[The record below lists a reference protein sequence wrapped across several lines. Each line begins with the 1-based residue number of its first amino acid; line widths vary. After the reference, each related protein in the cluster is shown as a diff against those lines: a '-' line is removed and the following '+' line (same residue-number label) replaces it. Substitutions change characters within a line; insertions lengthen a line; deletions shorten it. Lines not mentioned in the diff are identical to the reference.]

1 MKKLSR
7 LIITHMDFGGE
18 NLLVSAKE
26 EEGRICQFNIV
37 REGEEKLLGN
47 IYIGKVK
54 NIRKNIHCA
63 FIEIAP
69 GKMCYYDLEEGE
81 PPIFTNP
88 KKDKIIKEGDEVVV
102 QISREGIKSKL
113 PSVTGNLNF
122 TGEYLV
128 LTSQRKQLG
137 FSAKLTKEEKTRIRT
152 ILQEHIT
159 GEEGIIVRTNARET
173 SPEELTE
180 ELFQLRKRYQEL
192 RQRTASRVCYTLLE
206 KGMSE
211 PLRILQ
217 GVYIRDLEEIV
228 TDDREIYT
236 QICGEHTR
244 EKDGKVPVRFYE
256 DKLLPLSKLYRLEKS
271 LEEALDRKVWLR
283 SGGFLIIEQ
292 TEAFVSIDVNSG
304 KFSDKKNTR
313 ETFRKINLEAA
324 KEAAHQI
331 RLRNLSGIIIVDFI
345 NLEDKENTAELL
357 RAFRYYLSRDPIQT
371 TLVDITPL
379 NLVELTR
386 KKVRKPLYETVQRRY
401 NSEPRVSEERIP
413 M

>member
-81 PPIFTNP
+81 PPLFTNP
-88 KKDKIIKEGDEVVV
+88 KKDRVIKEGDEVVV
-102 QISREGIKSKL
+102 QVSREGIKSKL

-122 TGEYLV
+122 TGKYLV

-137 FSAKLTKEEKTRIRT
+137 FSAKLTKEEKTRLRT
-152 ILQEHIT
+152 ILQEHVK
-159 GEEGIIVRTNARET
+159 GEEGIIVRTNAREV

-180 ELFQLRKRYQEL
+180 ELFQLRERYQEL
-192 RQRTASRVCYTLLE
+192 RQRAMSRMCYTLLE

-217 GVYIRDLEEIV
+217 GAYIRDLEEIV

-244 EKDGKVPVRFYE
+244 EKDGKVPVRLYE

-283 SGGFLIIEQ
+283 SGGFLVIEQ

-324 KEAAHQI
+324 REIAFQL
-331 RLRNLSGIIIVDFI
+331 RLRNLSGIILIDFI
-345 NLEDKENTAELL
+345 NMEDEEDKKELL
-357 RAFRYYLSRDPIQT
+357 RVLQGYLKKDPVKAAV
-371 TLVDITPL
+371 VDMTPL
-379 NLVELTR
+379 NIVEVTR
-386 KKVRKPLYETVQRRY
+386 KKVQKSLEEEMKRRKDW
-401 NSEPRVSEERIP
+401 ER
-413 M
+413 

>member
-88 KKDKIIKEGDEVVV
+88 KKDRVIKEGDEVVV
-102 QISREGIKSKL
+102 QVSREGIKSKL

-122 TGEYLV
+122 TGRYLV

-137 FSAKLTKEEKTRIRT
+137 FSAKLTKEEKARIRT
-152 ILQEHIT
+152 ALQKHVS
-159 GEEGIIVRTNARET
+159 GEEGIIVRTNAREA

-180 ELFQLRKRYQEL
+180 ELFRLREKYQEL
-192 RQRTASRVCYTLLE
+192 RHRAMSRVCYTLLE

-211 PLRILQ
+211 SLRIFQ

-228 TDDREIYT
+228 TDDSEIYT
-236 QICGEHTR
+236 QICGENT
-244 EKDGKVPVRFYE
+244 EGEGGKVPVRFYE

-283 SGGFLIIEQ
+283 SGGFLVIEQ

-324 KEAAHQI
+324 REIAFQL
-331 RLRNLSGIIIVDFI
+331 RLRNLSGIILIDFI
-345 NLEDKENTAELL
+345 NMEEEEDKKELL
-357 RAFRYYLSRDPIQT
+357 KILQGYLRKDPIKAAV
-371 TLVDITPL
+371 VDMTPL
-379 NLVELTR
+379 NIVEVTR
-386 KKVRKPLYETVQRRY
+386 KKVQKSLEEEMKKRKDWKR
-401 NSEPRVSEERIP
+401 
-413 M
+413 

>member
-26 EEGRICQFNIV
+26 EEGRICQFHIV

-54 NIRKNIHCA
+54 NIKKNIHCA
-63 FIEIAP
+63 FIEIVP

-81 PPIFTNP
+81 PPLFTNP
-88 KKDKIIKEGDEVVV
+88 KKDRILKEGDEVVV

-122 TGEYLV
+122 TGKYLV

-137 FSAKLTKEEKTRIRT
+137 FSAKLTKEEKARIRS
-152 ILQEHIT
+152 ILQEHIS
-159 GEEGIIVRTNARET
+159 GEEGIIVRTNAREA
-173 SPEELTE
+173 SPEELE
-180 ELFQLRKRYQEL
+180 KELFRLREKYREL
-192 RQRTASRVCYTLLE
+192 RQRAMSRVCYTLLE
-206 KGMSE
+206 KGIAE

-228 TDDREIYT
+228 TDDREIWT
-236 QICGEHTR
+236 QISGEHTG
-244 EKDGKVPVRFYE
+244 EEGGKAPIRFYE
-256 DKLLPLSKLYRLEKS
+256 DPMLPLPKVYRLEKS

-283 SGGFLIIEQ
+283 SGGFLVIEQ

-324 KEAAHQI
+324 REIAFQL
-331 RLRNLSGIIIVDFI
+331 RLRNLSGIILIDFI
-345 NLEDKENTAELL
+345 NMEEEEDKKELL
-357 RAFRYYLSRDPIQT
+357 RVLQNHLRKDPVKAT
-371 TLVDITPL
+371 VVDMTPL
-379 NLVELTR
+379 NIVEVTR
-386 KKVRKPLYETVQRRY
+386 KKVEKSLEEEMKRRKDWEK
-401 NSEPRVSEERIP
+401 
-413 M
+413 

>member
-18 NLLVSAKE
+18 NLLVSVKE
-26 EEGRICQFNIV
+26 EEGRICQFHIV

-54 NIRKNIHCA
+54 NIKKNIHCA
-63 FIEIAP
+63 FIEIVP

-81 PPIFTNP
+81 PPLFTNP
-88 KKDKIIKEGDEVVV
+88 KKDRILKEGDEVVV

-122 TGEYLV
+122 TGKYLV

-137 FSAKLTKEEKTRIRT
+137 FSAKLTKEEKARIRS
-152 ILQEHIT
+152 ILQEHIS
-159 GEEGIIVRTNARET
+159 GEEGIIVRTNAREA
-173 SPEELTE
+173 SPEELE
-180 ELFQLRKRYQEL
+180 KELFRLREKYREL
-192 RQRTASRVCYTLLE
+192 RQRAMSRVCYTLLE
-206 KGMSE
+206 KGMAE

-228 TDDREIYT
+228 TDDREIWT
-236 QICGEHTR
+236 QISGEHTGG
-244 EKDGKVPVRFYE
+244 EGGKAPIRFYE
-256 DKLLPLSKLYRLEKS
+256 DPMLPLPKVYRLEKS

-283 SGGFLIIEQ
+283 SGGFLVIEQ

-324 KEAAHQI
+324 REIAFQL
-331 RLRNLSGIIIVDFI
+331 RLRNLSGIILIDFI
-345 NLEDKENTAELL
+345 NMEEEEDKKELL
-357 RAFRYYLSRDPIQT
+357 RVLQSYLKKDPVKAVV
-371 TLVDITPL
+371 VDMTPL
-379 NLVELTR
+379 NIVEVTR
-386 KKVRKPLYETVQRRY
+386 KKVEKSLEEEMKRRKDWKR
-401 NSEPRVSEERIP
+401 
-413 M
+413 

>member
-26 EEGRICQFNIV
+26 EEGRICQFHIV

-54 NIRKNIHCA
+54 NIKKNIHCA
-63 FIEIAP
+63 FIEIVP

-81 PPIFTNP
+81 PPLFTNP
-88 KKDKIIKEGDEVVV
+88 KKDRILKEGDEVVV

-122 TGEYLV
+122 TGKYLV

-137 FSAKLTKEEKTRIRT
+137 FSAKLTKEEKARIRS
-152 ILQEHIT
+152 ILQEHIS
-159 GEEGIIVRTNARET
+159 GEEGIIVRTNAREA
-173 SPEELTE
+173 SPEELE
-180 ELFQLRKRYQEL
+180 KELFRLREKYREL
-192 RQRTASRVCYTLLE
+192 RQRAMSRVCYTLLE
-206 KGMSE
+206 KGMAE

-228 TDDREIYT
+228 TDDREIWT
-236 QICGEHTR
+236 QISGEHTGG
-244 EKDGKVPVRFYE
+244 EGGKAPIRFYE
-256 DKLLPLSKLYRLEKS
+256 DPMLPLPKVYRLEKS

-283 SGGFLIIEQ
+283 SGGFLVIEQ

-324 KEAAHQI
+324 REIAFQL
-331 RLRNLSGIIIVDFI
+331 RLRNLSGIILIDFI
-345 NLEDKENTAELL
+345 NMEEEEDKKELL
-357 RAFRYYLSRDPIQT
+357 RVLQNHLRKDPVKAT
-371 TLVDITPL
+371 VVDMTPL
-379 NLVELTR
+379 NIVEVTR
-386 KKVRKPLYETVQRRY
+386 KKVEKSLEEEMKRRKDWEK
-401 NSEPRVSEERIP
+401 
-413 M
+413 

>member
-26 EEGRICQFNIV
+26 EEGRICQFHIV

-54 NIRKNIHCA
+54 NIKKNIHCA
-63 FIEIAP
+63 FIEIVP

-81 PPIFTNP
+81 PPLFTNP
-88 KKDKIIKEGDEVVV
+88 KKDRILKEGDEVVV

-122 TGEYLV
+122 TGKYLV

-137 FSAKLTKEEKTRIRT
+137 FSAKLTKEEKARIRS
-152 ILQEHIT
+152 ILQEHIS
-159 GEEGIIVRTNARET
+159 GEEGIIVRTNAREA
-173 SPEELTE
+173 SPEELE
-180 ELFQLRKRYQEL
+180 KELFRLREKYREL
-192 RQRTASRVCYTLLE
+192 RQRAMSRVCYTLLE
-206 KGMSE
+206 KGMAE

-228 TDDREIYT
+228 TDDREIWT
-236 QICGEHTR
+236 QISGEHTGG
-244 EKDGKVPVRFYE
+244 EGGKAPIRFYE
-256 DKLLPLSKLYRLEKS
+256 DPMLPLPKVYRLEKS

-283 SGGFLIIEQ
+283 SGGFLVIEQ

-304 KFSDKKNTR
+304 KFSDKS
-313 ETFRKINLEAA
+313 
-324 KEAAHQI
+324 
-331 RLRNLSGIIIVDFI
+331 RN
-345 NLEDKENTAELL
+345 K
-357 RAFRYYLSRDPIQT
+357 Q
-371 TLVDITPL
+371 
-379 NLVELTR
+379 
-386 KKVRKPLYETVQRRY
+386 
-401 NSEPRVSEERIP
+401 
-413 M
+413 

>member
-81 PPIFTNP
+81 PPLFTNP
-88 KKDKIIKEGDEVVV
+88 KKDRVIKEGDEVVV
-102 QISREGIKSKL
+102 QVSREGIKSKL

-122 TGEYLV
+122 TGKYLV

-137 FSAKLTKEEKTRIRT
+137 FSAKLTKEEKTRLRT
-152 ILQEHIT
+152 ILQEHVK
-159 GEEGIIVRTNARET
+159 GEEGIIVRTNAREV

-180 ELFQLRKRYQEL
+180 ELFQLRERYQEL
-192 RQRTASRVCYTLLE
+192 RQRAMSRMCYTLLE

-217 GVYIRDLEEIV
+217 GAYIRDLEEIV

-244 EKDGKVPVRFYE
+244 EKDGKVPVRLYE

-283 SGGFLIIEQ
+283 SGGFLVIEQ

-324 KEAAHQI
+324 REIAFQL
-331 RLRNLSGIIIVDFI
+331 RLRNLSGIILIDFI
-345 NLEDKENTAELL
+345 NMEDEEDKKELL
-357 RAFRYYLSRDPIQT
+357 RVLQGYLKKDPVKAAV
-371 TLVDITPL
+371 VDMTPL
-379 NLVELTR
+379 NIVEVTR
-386 KKVRKPLYETVQRRY
+386 KKVEKSLEEEMKRRKDW
-401 NSEPRVSEERIP
+401 ER
-413 M
+413 

>member
-7 LIITHMDFGGE
+7 LIITHMDFRGE
-18 NLLVSAKE
+18 NLLASAKE

-88 KKDKIIKEGDEVVV
+88 KKDRIIKEGDEVVV

-122 TGEYLV
+122 TGKYLV

-137 FSAKLTKEEKTRIRT
+137 FSAKLTKEEKARIRT
-152 ILQEHIT
+152 ILQEHVK
-159 GEEGIIVRTNARET
+159 GEEGIIVRTNAREV

-180 ELFQLRKRYQEL
+180 ELFQLRERYQEL
-192 RQRTASRVCYTLLE
+192 RQRAMSRMCYTLLE

-217 GVYIRDLEEIV
+217 GAYIRDLEEIV

-283 SGGFLIIEQ
+283 SGGFLVIEQ

-324 KEAAHQI
+324 REIAFQL
-331 RLRNLSGIIIVDFI
+331 RLRNLSGIILIDFI
-345 NLEDKENTAELL
+345 NMEDEEDKKELL
-357 RAFRYYLSRDPIQT
+357 RVLQGYLKKDPVKAAV
-371 TLVDITPL
+371 VDMTPL
-379 NLVELTR
+379 NIVEVTR
-386 KKVRKPLYETVQRRY
+386 KKVEKSLEEEMKRRKDW
-401 NSEPRVSEERIP
+401 ER
-413 M
+413 

>member
-1 MKKLSR
+1 MSKLV
-7 LIITHMDFGGE
+7 ITRMDFRGE
-18 NLLVSAKE
+18 VLLVSAKE

-152 ILQEHIT
+152 ILQEYVT
-159 GEEGIIVRTNARET
+159 GEEGIIVRTNAREA

-211 PLRILQ
+211 PFRILK

-324 KEAAHQI
+324 REIAFQL
-331 RLRNLSGIIIVDFI
+331 RLRNLSGIILIDFI
-345 NLEDKENTAELL
+345 NMKEEEDKRELL
-357 RAFRYYLSRDPIQT
+357 KALQSYLKKDPIKT
-371 TLVDITPL
+371 VAVDMTPP
-379 NLVELTR
+379 NIVEVTR
-386 KKVRKPLYETVQRRY
+386 KKVEKSLAEEIKGRKD
-401 NSEPRVSEERIP
+401 
-413 M
+413 

>member
-88 KKDKIIKEGDEVVV
+88 KKDRVIKEGDEVVV
-102 QISREGIKSKL
+102 QVSREGIKSKL

-122 TGEYLV
+122 TGRYLV

-137 FSAKLTKEEKTRIRT
+137 FSAKLTKEEKARIRT
-152 ILQEHIT
+152 ALQKHVS
-159 GEEGIIVRTNARET
+159 GEEGIIVRTNAREA

-180 ELFQLRKRYQEL
+180 ELFRLREKYQEL
-192 RQRTASRVCYTLLE
+192 RHRAMSRVCYTLLE

-211 PLRILQ
+211 SLRIFQ

-228 TDDREIYT
+228 TDDSEIYT
-236 QICGEHTR
+236 QICGENT
-244 EKDGKVPVRFYE
+244 EGEGGKVPVRFYE

-283 SGGFLIIEQ
+283 SGGFLVIEQ

-324 KEAAHQI
+324 REIAFQL
-331 RLRNLSGIIIVDFI
+331 RLRNLSGIILIDFI
-345 NLEDKENTAELL
+345 NMKEEDDKKELL
-357 RAFRYYLSRDPIQT
+357 RVLQNYLKKDPVKAAV
-371 TLVDITPL
+371 VDMTPL
-379 NLVELTR
+379 NIVEVTR
-386 KKVRKPLYETVQRRY
+386 KKVEKSLEEEMKRRKDWEK
-401 NSEPRVSEERIP
+401 
-413 M
+413 

>member
-1 MKKLSR
+1 
-7 LIITHMDFGGE
+7 MDFGGE

-69 GKMCYYDLEEGE
+69 GKMCYYDLEEGQ

-88 KKDKIIKEGDEVVV
+88 KKDRIIKEGDEVVV
-102 QISREGIKSKL
+102 QVSREGIKSKL

-122 TGEYLV
+122 TGKYLV
-128 LTSQRKQLG
+128 LTSQRKQMG

-152 ILQEHIT
+152 ILQEHVT

-180 ELFQLRKRYQEL
+180 ELFRLRDRYEEL
-192 RQRTASRVCYTLLE
+192 KHRAMSRVCYTLLE

-217 GVYIRDLEEIV
+217 GVCIRDLEEIV

-236 QICGEHTR
+236 HICGENT
-244 EKDGKVPVRFYE
+244 EGEGGKVPVRFYE
-256 DKLLPLSKLYRLEKS
+256 DKLLPLPKLYRLEKS

-283 SGGFLIIEQ
+283 SGGFLVIEQ

-324 KEAAHQI
+324 REIAFQL
-331 RLRNLSGIIIVDFI
+331 RLRNLSGIILIDFI
-345 NLEDKENTAELL
+345 NMEEEEDKKELL
-357 RAFRYYLSRDPIQT
+357 RVLQSYLKKDPVKAAV
-371 TLVDITPL
+371 VDMTPL
-379 NLVELTR
+379 NIVEVTR
-386 KKVRKPLYETVQRRY
+386 KKVQKSLEEEMKKRKDWKR
-401 NSEPRVSEERIP
+401 
-413 M
+413 

>member
-88 KKDKIIKEGDEVVV
+88 KKDRVIKEGDEVVV
-102 QISREGIKSKL
+102 QVSREWIKSKL

-122 TGEYLV
+122 TGRYLV

-137 FSAKLTKEEKTRIRT
+137 FSAKLTKEEKARIRT
-152 ILQEHIT
+152 ALQKHVS
-159 GEEGIIVRTNARET
+159 GEEGIIVRTNAREA

-180 ELFQLRKRYQEL
+180 ELFRLREKYQEL
-192 RQRTASRVCYTLLE
+192 RHRAMSRVCYTLLE

-211 PLRILQ
+211 SLRIFQ

-228 TDDREIYT
+228 TDDSEIYT
-236 QICGEHTR
+236 QICGENT
-244 EKDGKVPVRFYE
+244 EGEGGKVPVRFYE

-283 SGGFLIIEQ
+283 SGGFLVIEQ

-324 KEAAHQI
+324 REIAFQL
-331 RLRNLSGIIIVDFI
+331 RLRNLSGIILIDFI
-345 NLEDKENTAELL
+345 NMEEEEDKKELL
-357 RAFRYYLSRDPIQT
+357 KILQGYLRKDPIKAAV
-371 TLVDITPL
+371 VDMTPL
-379 NLVELTR
+379 NIVEVTR
-386 KKVRKPLYETVQRRY
+386 KKVEKSLEEEIKKRKDWKR
-401 NSEPRVSEERIP
+401 
-413 M
+413 

>member
-1 MKKLSR
+1 
-7 LIITHMDFGGE
+7 MDFRGE
-18 NLLVSAKE
+18 NLLASAKE

-81 PPIFTNP
+81 PPLFTNP
-88 KKDKIIKEGDEVVV
+88 KKDRVIKEGDEVVV
-102 QISREGIKSKL
+102 QVSREGIKSKL

-122 TGEYLV
+122 TGKYLV

-137 FSAKLTKEEKTRIRT
+137 FSAKLTKEEKTRLRT
-152 ILQEHIT
+152 ILQEHVK
-159 GEEGIIVRTNARET
+159 GEEGIIVRTNAREV

-180 ELFQLRKRYQEL
+180 ELFQLRERYQEL
-192 RQRTASRVCYTLLE
+192 RQRAMSRMCYTLLE

-217 GVYIRDLEEIV
+217 GAYIRDLEEIV

-244 EKDGKVPVRFYE
+244 EKDGKVPVRLYE

-283 SGGFLIIEQ
+283 SGGFLVIEQ

-324 KEAAHQI
+324 REIAFQL
-331 RLRNLSGIIIVDFI
+331 RLRNLSGIILIDFI
-345 NLEDKENTAELL
+345 NMEDEEDKKELL
-357 RAFRYYLSRDPIQT
+357 RVLQGYLKKDPVKAAV
-371 TLVDITPL
+371 VDMTPL
-379 NLVELTR
+379 NIVEVTR
-386 KKVRKPLYETVQRRY
+386 KKVEKSLEEEMKRRKDW
-401 NSEPRVSEERIP
+401 ER
-413 M
+413 

>member
-1 MKKLSR
+1 
-7 LIITHMDFGGE
+7 MDFRGE
-18 NLLVSAKE
+18 NLLASAKE

-88 KKDKIIKEGDEVVV
+88 KKDRIIKEGDEVVV

-122 TGEYLV
+122 TGKYLV

-137 FSAKLTKEEKTRIRT
+137 FSAKLTKEEKARIRT
-152 ILQEHIT
+152 ILQEYVK
-159 GEEGIIVRTNARET
+159 GEEGIIVRTNAREA

-180 ELFQLRKRYQEL
+180 ELFQLRERYQEL
-192 RQRTASRVCYTLLE
+192 RQRAMSRMCYTLLE

-217 GVYIRDLEEIV
+217 GAYIRDLEEIV
-228 TDDREIYT
+228 TDDREICT

-283 SGGFLIIEQ
+283 SGGFLVIEQ

-324 KEAAHQI
+324 REIAFQL
-331 RLRNLSGIIIVDFI
+331 RLRNLSGIILIDFI
-345 NLEDKENTAELL
+345 NMKEEDDKKELL
-357 RAFRYYLSRDPIQT
+357 RVLQNYLKKDPVKAAV
-371 TLVDITPL
+371 VDMTPL
-379 NLVELTR
+379 NIVEVTR
-386 KKVRKPLYETVQRRY
+386 KKVEKSLEEEMKRRKDWEK
-401 NSEPRVSEERIP
+401 
-413 M
+413 

>member
-88 KKDKIIKEGDEVVV
+88 KKDRVIKEGDEVVV
-102 QISREGIKSKL
+102 QVSREGIKSKL

-122 TGEYLV
+122 TGRYLV

-137 FSAKLTKEEKTRIRT
+137 FSAKLTKEEKARIRT
-152 ILQEHIT
+152 ALQKHVS
-159 GEEGIIVRTNARET
+159 GEEGIIVRTNAREA

-180 ELFQLRKRYQEL
+180 ELFRLREKYQEL
-192 RQRTASRVCYTLLE
+192 RHRAMSRVCYTLLE

-211 PLRILQ
+211 SLRIFQ

-228 TDDREIYT
+228 TDDSEIYT
-236 QICGEHTR
+236 QICGENT
-244 EKDGKVPVRFYE
+244 EGEGGKVPVRFYE

-283 SGGFLIIEQ
+283 SGGFLVIEQ

-324 KEAAHQI
+324 REIAFQL
-331 RLRNLSGIIIVDFI
+331 RLRNLSGIILIDFI
-345 NLEDKENTAELL
+345 NMEEEEDKKELL
-357 RAFRYYLSRDPIQT
+357 KILQGYLRKDPIKAAV
-371 TLVDITPL
+371 VDMTPL
-379 NLVELTR
+379 NIVEVTR
-386 KKVRKPLYETVQRRY
+386 KKVEKSLEEEIKKRKDWKR
-401 NSEPRVSEERIP
+401 
-413 M
+413 

>member
-88 KKDKIIKEGDEVVV
+88 KKDRVIKEGDEVVV
-102 QISREGIKSKL
+102 QVSREGIKSKI

-122 TGEYLV
+122 TGRYLV

-137 FSAKLTKEEKTRIRT
+137 FSAKLTKEEKARIRT
-152 ILQEHIT
+152 ALQKHVS
-159 GEEGIIVRTNARET
+159 GEEGIIVRTNAREA

-180 ELFQLRKRYQEL
+180 ELFRLREKYQEL
-192 RQRTASRVCYTLLE
+192 RHRAMSRVCYTLLE

-211 PLRILQ
+211 SLRIFQ

-228 TDDREIYT
+228 TDDSEIYT
-236 QICGEHTR
+236 QICGENT
-244 EKDGKVPVRFYE
+244 EGEGGKVPVRFYE

-283 SGGFLIIEQ
+283 SGGFLVIEQ

-324 KEAAHQI
+324 REIAFQL
-331 RLRNLSGIIIVDFI
+331 RLRNLSGIILIDFI
-345 NLEDKENTAELL
+345 NMEEEEDKKELL
-357 RAFRYYLSRDPIQT
+357 KILQGYLRKDPIKAAV
-371 TLVDITPL
+371 VDMTPL
-379 NLVELTR
+379 NIVEVTR
-386 KKVRKPLYETVQRRY
+386 KKVEKSLEEEIKKRKDWKR
-401 NSEPRVSEERIP
+401 
-413 M
+413 

>member
-26 EEGRICQFNIV
+26 EEGRICQFHIV

-81 PPIFTNP
+81 PPLFTNP
-88 KKDKIIKEGDEVVV
+88 KKDRILKEGDEVVV
-102 QISREGIKSKL
+102 QISRERIKSKL

-122 TGEYLV
+122 TGKYLV

-137 FSAKLTKEEKTRIRT
+137 FSAKLTKEEKARIRT
-152 ILQEHIT
+152 ILQEYVT
-159 GEEGIIVRTNARET
+159 GEEGIIVRTNAREA
-173 SPEELTE
+173 SLEELKE
-180 ELFQLRKRYQEL
+180 ELFRLREKYREL
-192 RQRTASRVCYTLLE
+192 RQRAMSRVCYTLLE
-206 KGMSE
+206 KGMAE

-228 TDDREIYT
+228 TDDREIWT
-236 QICGEHTR
+236 QISGEHTGG
-244 EKDGKVPVRFYE
+244 EGGKVPLRFYE
-256 DKLLPLSKLYRLEKS
+256 DPLLSLPKLYRLEKS

-283 SGGFLIIEQ
+283 SGGFLVIEQ

-324 KEAAHQI
+324 REIAFQL
-331 RLRNLSGIIIVDFI
+331 RLRNLSGIILIDFI
-345 NLEDKENTAELL
+345 NMEEEEDKKELL
-357 RAFRYYLSRDPIQT
+357 RVLQGYLRKDPVKAAV
-371 TLVDITPL
+371 VDMTPL
-379 NLVELTR
+379 NIVEVTR
-386 KKVRKPLYETVQRRY
+386 KKVEKSLEEEMKRRKDWEK
-401 NSEPRVSEERIP
+401 
-413 M
+413 

>member
-1 MKKLSR
+1 MSR
-7 LIITHMDFGGE
+7 LIITHVEFERE
-18 NLLVSAKE
+18 NLLVSANE

-81 PPIFTNP
+81 PPLFTNP
-88 KKDKIIKEGDEVVV
+88 KKDRVIKEGDEVVV
-102 QISREGIKSKL
+102 QVSREGIKSKL

-122 TGEYLV
+122 TGKYLV

-137 FSAKLTKEEKTRIRT
+137 FSAKLTKEEKTRLRT
-152 ILQEHIT
+152 ILQEHVK
-159 GEEGIIVRTNARET
+159 GEEGIIVRTNAREV

-180 ELFQLRKRYQEL
+180 ELFQLRERYQEL
-192 RQRTASRVCYTLLE
+192 RQRAMSRMCYTLLE

-217 GVYIRDLEEIV
+217 GAYIRDLEEIV

-244 EKDGKVPVRFYE
+244 EKDGKVPVRLYE

-283 SGGFLIIEQ
+283 SGGFLVIEQ

-324 KEAAHQI
+324 REIAFQL
-331 RLRNLSGIIIVDFI
+331 RLRNLSGIILIDFI
-345 NLEDKENTAELL
+345 NMEEEEDKKELL
-357 RAFRYYLSRDPIQT
+357 RLLQSYLKKDPVKAAV
-371 TLVDITPL
+371 VDMTPL
-379 NLVELTR
+379 NIVEVTR
-386 KKVRKPLYETVQRRY
+386 KKVEKSLEEEMKRRKDWEK
-401 NSEPRVSEERIP
+401 
-413 M
+413 

>member
-1 MKKLSR
+1 
-7 LIITHMDFGGE
+7 MDFRGE
-18 NLLVSAKE
+18 NLLASAKE

-88 KKDKIIKEGDEVVV
+88 KKDRVIKEGDEVVV
-102 QISREGIKSKL
+102 QVSREGIKSKL

-122 TGEYLV
+122 TGRYLV

-137 FSAKLTKEEKTRIRT
+137 FSAKLTKEEKARIRT
-152 ILQEHIT
+152 ALQKHVS
-159 GEEGIIVRTNARET
+159 GEEGIIVRTNAREA

-180 ELFQLRKRYQEL
+180 ELFRLREKYQEL
-192 RQRTASRVCYTLLE
+192 RHRAMSRVCYTLLE

-211 PLRILQ
+211 SLRIFQ

-228 TDDREIYT
+228 TDDSEIYT
-236 QICGEHTR
+236 QICGENT
-244 EKDGKVPVRFYE
+244 EGEGGKVPVRFYE

-283 SGGFLIIEQ
+283 SGGFLVIEQ

-324 KEAAHQI
+324 REIAFQL
-331 RLRNLSGIIIVDFI
+331 RLRNLSGIILIDFI
-345 NLEDKENTAELL
+345 NMEEEEDKKELL
-357 RAFRYYLSRDPIQT
+357 KILQGYLRKDPIKAAV
-371 TLVDITPL
+371 VDMTPL
-379 NLVELTR
+379 NIVEVTR
-386 KKVRKPLYETVQRRY
+386 KKVEKSLEEEIKKRKDWKR
-401 NSEPRVSEERIP
+401 
-413 M
+413 

>member
-1 MKKLSR
+1 
-7 LIITHMDFGGE
+7 MDFGGE

-26 EEGRICQFNIV
+26 EEGRICQFHIV

-54 NIRKNIHCA
+54 NIKKNIHCA
-63 FIEIAP
+63 FIEIVP

-81 PPIFTNP
+81 PPLFTNP
-88 KKDKIIKEGDEVVV
+88 KKDRILKEGDEVVV

-122 TGEYLV
+122 TGKYLV

-137 FSAKLTKEEKTRIRT
+137 FSAKLTKEEKARIRS
-152 ILQEHIT
+152 ILQEHIS
-159 GEEGIIVRTNARET
+159 GEEGIIVRTNAREA
-173 SPEELTE
+173 SPEELE
-180 ELFQLRKRYQEL
+180 KELFRLREKYREL
-192 RQRTASRVCYTLLE
+192 RQRAMSRVCYTLLE
-206 KGMSE
+206 KGIAE

-228 TDDREIYT
+228 TDDREIWT
-236 QICGEHTR
+236 QISGEHTG
-244 EKDGKVPVRFYE
+244 EEGGKAPIRFYE
-256 DKLLPLSKLYRLEKS
+256 DPMLPLPKVYRLEKS

-283 SGGFLIIEQ
+283 SGGFLVIEQ

-324 KEAAHQI
+324 REIAFQL
-331 RLRNLSGIIIVDFI
+331 RLRNLSGIILIDFI
-345 NLEDKENTAELL
+345 NMEEEEDKKELL
-357 RAFRYYLSRDPIQT
+357 RVLQNHLRKDPVKAT
-371 TLVDITPL
+371 VVDMTPL
-379 NLVELTR
+379 NIVEVTR
-386 KKVRKPLYETVQRRY
+386 KKVEKSLEEEMKRRKDWEK
-401 NSEPRVSEERIP
+401 
-413 M
+413 

>member
-88 KKDKIIKEGDEVVV
+88 KKDKIKEGDEVVV

-152 ILQEHIT
+152 ILQEYVT
-159 GEEGIIVRTNARET
+159 GEEGIIVRTNAREA

-192 RQRTASRVCYTLLE
+192 RQRAASRVCYTLLE

-324 KEAAHQI
+324 REIAFQL
-331 RLRNLSGIIIVDFI
+331 RLRNLSGIILIDFI
-345 NLEDKENTAELL
+345 NMEEEEDKKELL
-357 RAFRYYLSRDPIQT
+357 RLLQSYLKKDPVKAAV
-371 TLVDITPL
+371 VDMTPL
-379 NLVELTR
+379 NIVEVTR
-386 KKVRKPLYETVQRRY
+386 KKVEKSLEEEMKRRKDWEK
-401 NSEPRVSEERIP
+401 
-413 M
+413 

>member
-88 KKDKIIKEGDEVVV
+88 KKDRVIKEGDEVVV
-102 QISREGIKSKL
+102 QVSREGIKSKL

-122 TGEYLV
+122 TGRYLV

-137 FSAKLTKEEKTRIRT
+137 FSAKLTKEEKARIRT
-152 ILQEHIT
+152 ALQKHVS
-159 GEEGIIVRTNARET
+159 GEEGIIVRTNAREA

-180 ELFQLRKRYQEL
+180 ELFRLREKYQEL
-192 RQRTASRVCYTLLE
+192 RHRAMSRVCYTLLE

-211 PLRILQ
+211 SLRIFQ

-228 TDDREIYT
+228 TDDSEIYT
-236 QICGEHTR
+236 QICGENT
-244 EKDGKVPVRFYE
+244 EGEGGKVPVRFYE

-283 SGGFLIIEQ
+283 SGGFLVIEQ

-324 KEAAHQI
+324 REIAFQL
-331 RLRNLSGIIIVDFI
+331 RLRNLSGIILIDFI
-345 NLEDKENTAELL
+345 NMEEEEDKKELL
-357 RAFRYYLSRDPIQT
+357 KILQGYLRKDPIKAAV
-371 TLVDITPL
+371 VDMTPL
-379 NLVELTR
+379 NIVEVTR
-386 KKVRKPLYETVQRRY
+386 KKVEKSLE
-401 NSEPRVSEERIP
+401 
-413 M
+413 